1 MAQRKREAEAGK
13 LRTQA
18 KPKPV
23 GGEDLAHVAPGN
35 PAILNLHALSAGA
48 QCRGCAGTD
57 SKSCVHLKSSRK
69 LQRMCW
75 YASVAS

>member
-1 MAQRKREAEAGK
+1 MAQRKKEAEAGK

-23 GGEDLAHVAPGN
+23 GGEDLAHVAPGS
-35 PAILNLHALSAGA
+35 PAISNLHALSAGA
-48 QCRGCAGTD
+48 QCRGCASTV
-57 SKSCVHLKSSRK
+57 SKSCRHLESSHQ

-75 YASVAS
+75 CTSVAS